1 MFDKQTR
8 VLVADDSLVVRR
20 SIKNMFKEI
29 EFSNVDEA
37 KDGQQAYDK
46 ILAATEANEAYGL
59 IISDINMPNMD
70 GLALV
75 RELRGNDTYSK
86 IPFVFVTARGQEKD
100 IQEGLSLGAD
110 HYITKP
116 FTKDDLLK
124 SLGEVWEKAQN
135 R

>member
-29 EFSNVDEA
+29 EFTNVDEA

-46 ILAATEANEAYGL
+46 ILAATEANEDYGL

-70 GLALV
+70 GLDPRGLRTTRISSRALQV
-75 RELRGNDTYSK
+75 QNPAQRPRRRCGDHGSRTSGQTGDRKGVLNRD
-86 IPFVFVTARGQEKD
+86 FARTEPG
-100 IQEGLSLGAD
+100 
-110 HYITKP
+110 
-116 FTKDDLLK
+116 
-124 SLGEVWEKAQN
+124 
-135 R
+135 

>member
-29 EFSNVDEA
+29 EFTNVDEA

-46 ILAATEANEAYGL
+46 ILAATEANEDYGL

-124 SLGEVWEKAQN
+124 SLGEVFEKVQS